1 MKDKVERLAK
11 GIFEYEQP
19 ELLLS
24 EEMLSI
30 SVSAGEVFCGKFSV
44 CNRSMTMM
52 KGVLYSSCEL
62 LVLNETKFV
71 GKENE
76 ITYTV
81 HAEYAKAGE
90 IYKGSIAIVSE
101 CGEIKLPFVLRI
113 TPVCCMSSVGEIRDL
128 FQFASLAQ
136 SDWYEARRIFLSQ
149 RFEKAV
155 LGDREGEQTIYR
167 QLRNSPSP
175 DRAMEEFL
183 VHSRKKAPVQ
193 IRADR
198 TQLRFEPGEKAVME
212 HITIWKD
219 TWGYADVAVETEG
232 EFFLVSA
239 RQILSENFNVN
250 RYILE
255 VVVDGAALAEGN
267 YFGRILLK
275 TPRQCVK
282 IEVTCSC
289 ERTEREDEKK
299 RHAFRKSEI
308 KLLERYFDFRGGKLR
323 AGSYIAEAESIV
335 ELLLVRLQEEIF
347 PEPVRRK
354 KEWMYK
360 IYRAYLALIGGKEKF
375 ADSEINQLHSELE
388 RESQDAELLGG
399 LNYLEAMRQK
409 NPEEVKVFA
418 VQIRLLAERYKES
431 ALLLWFRLYTDRR
444 SEGGRVTNLSEIAAR
459 YERGCRSPLLYYEA
473 AAIWNE
479 EPALL
484 KELEM
489 FELQALLFALE
500 RGMPCKE
507 VVLQLS
513 ILALQ
518 TKRQDRI
525 LYRCLCLAYEQYGQ
539 RDTLQALCTLL
550 IAAGVREKKYHRYFA
565 EACALQL
572 RIPNLQEY
580 YIYTCECGGQTQLD
594 QSVLLYF
601 IYGNELE
608 EPYCAYLYAYV
619 VRNKDAMSS
628 FYRTYLKRIE
638 QYAVNSMK
646 SGRIDRNLAVIYA
659 EVLRSSL
666 LDAELAAALPE
677 LLFSYC
683 VECDNKEMTAVS
695 VLHKEEEEESI
706 VPLTS
711 GTALIH
717 MYTEDAK
724 LVLLDAQGNRYL
736 PTNDCRIFRFLHEE
750 DLLQRCY
757 ELAGENR
764 ILLLNLLEKVYNYRT
779 VDIDSVELSK
789 RVARLD
795 GLREEFR
802 QREIHSL
809 IRYCY
814 DNFQGELMDGY
825 LSKINLDYLTKEER
839 SQMIELLIVRGRYDL
854 ALDAISRY
862 GMEGIAA
869 KRILRLCERMLLQ
882 CGGEQNDM
890 LLLLCRKVF
899 LEGRY
904 NENVVKYLAQ
914 HFSGT
919 TEEMYQIWKAA
930 KELELE
936 TGVAL
941 LEERLLGQILF
952 AESYLPEAYRV
963 FLSYS
968 RIKGSPK
975 LTRAYL
981 SYTAYRYCLRDCELP
996 EELSDRIRQEADE
1009 DNVICRLAVLKEY
1022 AAKEVL
1028 TEAQM
1033 QYAAYSMQLLAEQ
1046 GMVFP
1051 FFTEFEGRVPLPPC
1065 MADKIY
1071 VEYRTNPKRRVMI
1084 SYLYDNNDDNNAD
1097 ECFCCEEMNH
1107 IGYGIFAK
1115 EFTLFYG
1122 EVLQYYITEEQET
1135 EQTITESFYCKI
1147 DAAKVHDETTKYGQI
1162 NLILT
1167 AQDMQDEKTTID
1179 MLENYYRMEYTVNRL
1194 FAPIKE

>member
-30 SVSAGEVFCGKFSV
+30 SISAGESFCGKFSV
-44 CNRSMTMM
+44 YNRDMTVM

-62 LVLNETKFV
+62 LVLNETQFI
-71 GKENE
+71 GAENE

-81 HAEYAKAGE
+81 HAEYARAGE
-90 IYKGSIAIVSE
+90 VYKGDITVVSE
-101 CGEIKLPFVLRI
+101 CGEIRLPFVVRI
-113 TPVCCMSSVGEIRDL
+113 TPVCCMSSEGEIRDL
-128 FQFASLAQ
+128 FQFAGLAQ
-136 SDWYEARRIFLSQ
+136 SDWYEARKIFLSD
-149 RFEKAV
+149 RFERTV
-155 LGDREGEQTIYR
+155 LADREGEQTLYR
-167 QLRNSPSP
+167 QLRKSPSA

-198 TQLRFEPGEKAVME
+198 TALRFEPGEKAVME
-212 HITIWKD
+212 HITVWKD
-219 TWGYADVAVETEG
+219 TWGYADVTVETDG

-239 RQILSENFNVN
+239 KRICSENFNAN

-255 VVVDGAALAEGN
+255 VAVDGAALAEGN
-267 YFGRILLK
+267 YFGRIYLK
-275 TPRQCVK
+275 TPRQCIK
-282 IEVTCSC
+282 IDVTCSC
-289 ERTEREDEKK
+289 ERTAREAEQK
-299 RHAFRKSEI
+299 RHAFRTAEI
-308 KLLERYFDFRGGKLR
+308 KLLERYFDFRTGKLK

-347 PEPVRRK
+347 PEHILRK
-354 KEWMYK
+354 KALLYQM
-360 IYRAYLALIGGKEKF
+360 YRAYLALIGGKEKF
-375 ADSEINQLHSELE
+375 ADNEISRLHSELE
-388 RESQDAELLGG
+388 QENPDAELLGAI
-399 LNYLEAMRQK
+399 NYLEAMRQK
-409 NPEEVKVFA
+409 SAEEVRVFA
-418 VQIRLLAERYKES
+418 AQIRQLSERCKES

-444 SEGGRVTNLSEIAAR
+444 SEGGRAANLAEIAQR
-459 YERGCRSPLLYYEA
+459 YERGCRSPILYYEA

-484 KELEM
+484 KEPGA
-489 FELQALLFALE
+489 FELQVLFFALK
-500 RGMPCKE
+500 RKMLQKE

-518 TKRQDRI
+518 TKKQDKM
-525 LYRCLCLAYEQYGQ
+525 LFRCLSLAYRQYGQ

-550 IAAGVREKKYHRYFA
+550 IAAGVREKKYHCYFA
-565 EACALQL
+565 EACAAQL
-572 RIPNLQEY
+572 RIPKLQEY
-580 YIYTCECGGQTQLD
+580 YIYTCDCEEQTKLD

-619 VRNKDAMSS
+619 VRNKDTMSS

-646 SGRIDRNLAVIYA
+646 SGRLDKNLAIIYA

-666 LDAELAAALPE
+666 LDAELAAMLPE

-683 VECDNKEMTAVS
+683 VECDNKEMIAVS
-695 VLHKEEEEESI
+695 VLHKEEEREHI
-706 VPLTS
+706 VPLAE
-711 GTALIH
+711 GTALVPI
-717 MYTEDAK
+717 YTEDAK
-724 LVLLDAQGNRYL
+724 LVLLDAEGNRYL
-736 PTNDCRIFRFLHEE
+736 PTSDCRIFRLLHEE
-750 DLLQRCY
+750 DLLTRCY

-764 ILLLNLLEKVYNYRT
+764 ILLLNLLEKVRNYRT
-779 VDIDSVELSK
+779 VDADSVELSK
-789 RVARLD
+789 RAARLD

-814 DNFQGELMDGY
+814 DNFQGELLDGY
-825 LSKINLDYLTKEER
+825 LAKLNLDCLSKEER
-839 SQMIELLIVRGRYDL
+839 NQMIELLIVRGRYDL
-854 ALDAISRY
+854 ALDAISKY

-869 KRILRLCERMLLQ
+869 KRILKLCERMLLQ

-890 LLLLCRKVF
+890 LLLLCRQVF
-899 LEGRY
+899 FEGRY
-904 NENVVKYLAQ
+904 NEKVVQYLVRY
-914 HFSGT
+914 FYGT
-919 TEEMYQIWKAA
+919 TGEMYQVWQAA
-930 KELELE
+930 EELLLDAE
-936 TGVAL
+936 V

-952 AESYLPEAYRV
+952 AESYVPEAYRV

-968 RIKGSPK
+968 RKKGNPK
-975 LTRAYL
+975 LVRAYL
-981 SYTAYRYCLRDCELP
+981 SYTAYRYFLWDCKPP
-996 EELSDRIRQEADE
+996 EEVSELFLKEAEE
-1009 DNVICRLAVLKEY
+1009 DNMICRLAVLKEY
-1022 AAKEVL
+1022 AGKDVL
-1028 TEAQM
+1028 TDAQVR
-1033 QYAAYSMQLLAEQ
+1033 YAEESMCLLAEQ
-1046 GMVFP
+1046 GTVFP
-1051 FFTEFEGRVPLPPC
+1051 FFAEFEGRVPLPPC

-1071 VEYRTNPKRRVMI
+1071 VEYRTNPKRRVTI
-1084 SYLYDNNDDNNAD
+1084 SYLYDNAD
-1097 ECFCCEEMNH
+1097 EEQFVCEEMRH
-1107 IGYGIFAK
+1107 VGYGVFIK

-1135 EQTITESFYCKI
+1135 GQTITESFYCKI
-1147 DAAKVHDETTKYGQI
+1147 DAEKVHDETTKYGQI

-1167 AQDMQDEKTTID
+1167 AQDMKDEKTTID